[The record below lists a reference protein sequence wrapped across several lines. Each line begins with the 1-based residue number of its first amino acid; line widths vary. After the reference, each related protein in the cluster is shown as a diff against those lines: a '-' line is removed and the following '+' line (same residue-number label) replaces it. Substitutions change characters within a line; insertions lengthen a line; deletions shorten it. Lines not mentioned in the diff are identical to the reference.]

1 MVSLGLVS
9 WCLVVWYVV
18 RVVVGV
24 FACCCWLALVDW
36 WLLMVAYFG
45 DVNSV
50 VLILFIYLN

>member
-18 RVVVGV
+18 RVVIVV
-24 FACCCWLALVDW
+24 VACCCWLALVDW
-36 WLLMVAYFG
+36 RLLTVAYFG
-45 DVNSV
+45 AVNSV